1 MSPIAIPAPFTKPP
15 PLIPEGLTTESFHRG
30 TFILANRYKS
40 LHSICP
46 LNTPYSQWQRRLL
59 INLSLSKRGFVKI
72 EI

>member
-1 MSPIAIPAPFTKPP
+1 MSPTTIPAPLTQPP
-15 PLIPEGLTTESFHRG
+15 PLIPEGLMTEGFHWG

-40 LHSICP
+40 LHSICS

-59 INLSLSKRGFVKI
+59 INLSLSKEGFCQN